1 MKKRLFIPNGTS
13 KSIKRRTDNT
23 TTTEK
28 EINNGAQNITQ
39 KIYKKN
45 QRILLKIGSEP
56 RWSGR

>member
-28 EINNGAQNITQ
+28 EINNGAQKTPQ

-45 QRILLKIGSEP
+45 SKRESY
-56 RWSGR
+56 

>member
-28 EINNGAQNITQ
+28 EINNGAQNTE
-39 KIYKKN
+39 N
-45 QRILLKIGSEP
+45 L
-56 RWSGR
+56 

>member
-28 EINNGAQNITQ
+28 EINNGAQNKTQ
-39 KIYKKN
+39 KIYKKTAN
-45 QRILLKIGSEP
+45 PTENRE
-56 RWSGR
+56 